1 MSTTLSDFW
10 RLVWEQKVGVVVMLC
25 EVGDDC
31 CQYFPLTELKS
42 VMEHGELQVETVR
55 QRLTEGT

>member
-1 MSTTLSDFW
+1 M
-10 RLVWEQKVGVVVMLC
+10 VEEEKVGVVVMLC